1 MTTSL
6 ATPSLCPRC
15 RSTTVAMLAASPVVG
30 VWAVF
35 QCTTCLYTWRSSEPA
50 ENTDPE
56 KYPAAFRL
64 DPKSFSSLAVIPVVP
79 PRRPPKTAG
88 A

>member
-1 MTTSL
+1 MNAPTQS
-6 ATPSLCPRC
+6 ATPSTCPRC
-15 RSTTVAMLAASPVVG
+15 RSATVAHLASSPVAG
-30 VWAVF
+30 VWTVS

-64 DPKSFSSLAVIPVVP
+64 DPASLTKLATIPAVT
-79 PRRPPKTAG
+79 PKRS
-88 A
+88 

>member
-1 MTTSL
+1 MITPTQV
-6 ATPSLCPRC
+6 ATPSTCPRC
-15 RSTTVAMLAASPVVG
+15 RSGTIAHLASSPAPG

-50 ENTDPE
+50 ENTDPD

-64 DPKSFSSLAVIPVVP
+64 DPKSLTNLATIPAIT
-79 PRRPPKTAG
+79 PKRS
-88 A
+88 

>member
-1 MTTSL
+1 MTTPTQSTMPL
-6 ATPSLCPRC
+6 MCPRC
-15 RSTTVAMLAASPVVG
+15 RSGTVAHLASSPVTG
-30 VWAVF
+30 AWTVF

-64 DPKSFSSLAVIPVVP
+64 DPKSLTRLATIPMVT
-79 PRRPPKTAG
+79 PRRS
-88 A
+88 

>member
-1 MTTSL
+1 MTEH

-15 RSTTVAMLAASPVVG
+15 RSETVTTLAHSPASG
-30 VWAVF
+30 VWTVF

-56 KYPAAFRL
+56 KYPTAFRL
-64 DPKSFSSLAVIPVVP
+64 DPKNLADLAVIPAVT
-79 PRRPPKTAG
+79 PRRRSQAG
-88 A
+88 K